1 MRLGGRHVGA
11 ARVGDAGG
19 QPGDYVDQLVV
30 AGPVESDVLG
40 EDAVSFDGLVGIG
53 RASAQGS
60 SVAFS
65 AGDVGVI
72 VAVRTGED
80 GSPDADRP
88 LAIGV
93 AEAIATQL

>member
-1 MRLGGRHVGA
+1 MA
-11 ARVGDAGG
+11 W
-19 QPGDYVDQLVV
+19 
-30 AGPVESDVLG
+30 S
-40 EDAVSFDGLVGIG
+40 GIG

-65 AGDVGVI
+65 AGDVGI